1 MRWILFTVSLS
12 LAFNNFATAG
22 DPDFETVVGPLLTKR
37 CLECH
42 QSVNPSGNLAIDTAM
57 GIQAGGDSGRA
68 IVPGSPEQSLLF
80 QRVNA
85 GEMPPERNGHSR
97 RLADAEIEILREWI
111 AAGAKYSDRTKLDLF
126 DRTNDTRGGRDWWSF
141 QPLKSAE
148 PPAPVQRSGAASEHP
163 IDRFIRAKLNEK
175 QLTPSP
181 RASSDVLLRRLTWD
195 LTGLPPQGV
204 PTELKTPTDSAAY
217 NELVDQLLA
226 MPQFGERW
234 GRHWLDV
241 VRYAESSGY
250 ERDQPKPFAW
260 KYRDWVVRAF
270 NDNMPYD
277 QFIIRQLAGDEL
289 ANRTEQ
295 DLVATGFLRLGT
307 WNDEPN
313 DPEDYKYERLE
324 DLVNATSSAFLGL
337 TTKCA
342 RCHDHKFD
350 PIPQSDYYRMAAAFW
365 PGPIEPRGRELLGGP
380 SPEEL
385 GATEVLGW
393 TDITRSPAPLHV
405 LRSGDRAYPMQAV
418 AAGPLTCINASTTL
432 ASFAPAAE
440 TQKTTGLRTELAHWI
455 TGPADALTAR
465 VMVNR
470 IWLYHFGEG
479 LVRTANN
486 FGFTGDQPTHPEL
499 LDWLAGELIRSG
511 WNLKHI
517 HRLILTSETWKQS
530 SVHPDEASYRQVDS
544 ANRFWWRANRRR
556 VDAESLRDA
565 FLASTGELDLKLG
578 GPSFFP
584 SVSEEALE
592 GLSRKASAWT
602 ASSLEEQRRRSL
614 YIFSQRSLLPPMMTT
629 FDFCDTTLPCGQ
641 RDVTIVAPQALTLL
655 NNDFAHARAAA
666 MADRVLGSAPQE
678 TARIRQLWKSIL
690 NREPRADEQQL
701 AVEYITSQLEQLTA
715 ETQRKPAS
723 PGNVE
728 FPADL
733 AWISPIIEAI
743 QISSIDGGSLPESCR
758 LFLDAK
764 SHVQVSADGLVSSW
778 KDLSPHGHHASQLQA
793 DRAPRLR
800 KNGIAGQ
807 PSIEFDGTKSYLN
820 LNGQILPHDE
830 CTVVAV
836 VTDEGAPGH
845 RELLSNWSGRDGNS
859 GTSFFVGLTN
869 ESAVRL
875 SDAIS
880 GVGEIRNR
888 KSPFLLTVTNG
899 VNGAAVFQQSR
910 QVVAQSSPLPPR
922 RLETPWVI
930 GQQGNIDGEYWKGQ
944 LGLLIVLDKQLSPK
958 EREALWDVIARRFE
972 MTVEKTPETA
982 PRTPEQLA
990 WASVALVLFNSNEFV
1005 FVD

>member
-1 MRWILFTVSLS
+1 MRWILLPVFLI
-12 LAFNNFATAG
+12 AFADHSAVAADSDFKTA
-22 DPDFETVVGPLLTKR
+22 VGPLLTKR

-42 QSVNPSGNLAIDTAM
+42 QAVNPSGNFAIDTARAFF
-57 GIQAGGDSGRA
+57 AGGDSGKPVVA
-68 IVPGSPEQSLLF
+68 GLPEQSLLF
-80 QRVNA
+80 QKVDA

-97 RLADAEIEILREWI
+97 RLADEEIDVIRQWI
-111 AAGAKYSDRTKLDLF
+111 AAGAKYPEDTKLDLF
-126 DRTNDTRGGRDWWSF
+126 DRTTETRGGRDWWSF
-141 QPLKSAE
+141 QPLKTVE
-148 PPAPVQRSGAASEHP
+148 PPRFPRGSDPGLENP
-163 IDRFIRAKLNEK
+163 IDRFIAAKLSSK
-175 QLTPSP
+175 QLTPAPQASP
-181 RASSDVLLRRLTWD
+181 DVLLRRLAWST
-195 LTGLPPQGV
+195 TGLPPNGLPV
-204 PTELKTPTDSAAY
+204 KLTTPTDSIQY
-217 NELVDQLLA
+217 SRLVDELLS

-241 VRYAESSGY
+241 VRFAESSGY

-270 NDNMPYD
+270 NDDMPYD

-289 ANRTEQ
+289 PSRTEQ

-350 PIPQSDYYRMAAAFW
+350 PIPQSDYYRMAGAFW

-380 SPEEL
+380 TPEEL
-385 GATEVLGW
+385 GSPEILGW
-393 TDITRSPAPLHV
+393 TDVTRSPTPLHV
-405 LRSGDRAYPMQAV
+405 LRNGERAHPMQAV
-418 AAGPLTCINASTTL
+418 GAGPLSCLGSATSLTNFTIADEARKS
-432 ASFAPAAE
+432 
-440 TQKTTGLRTELAHWI
+440 TGLRTQLALWI
-455 TGPADALTAR
+455 TGPANSLTAR

-499 LDWLAGELIRSG
+499 LDWLAFELIQSN

-517 HRLILTSETWKQS
+517 HRLILNSKTWKQAS
-530 SVHPDEASYRQVDS
+530 IHPDESHYRTIDS
-544 ANRFWWRANRRR
+544 ANHFWWRANRRR

-565 FLASTGELDLKLG
+565 FLASTGELELQLG

-592 GLSRKASAWT
+592 GLSRKTAAWT
-602 ASSLEEQRRRSL
+602 ASPPEEQRRRSL
-614 YIFSQRSLLPPMMTT
+614 YIFSQRSLLPPMMTA

-666 MADRVLGSAPQE
+666 MADRVLDASPE
-678 TARIRQLWKSIL
+678 VSFRIRQLWKSVL
-690 NREPRADEQQL
+690 NREPREDEM
-701 AVEYITSQLEQLTA
+701 
-715 ETQRKPAS
+715 
-723 PGNVE
+723 
-728 FPADL
+728 DL
-733 AWISPIIEAI
+733 ATIYLRTQVRQLNAESKTDAAGSEEVTLDPNVAWLTSIIDVI
-743 QISSIDGGSLPESCR
+743 NGSSATDSTLPDSCR
-758 LFLDAK
+758 LFLDAR
-764 SHVQVSADGLVSSW
+764 SGVEADKQGKVSSW
-778 KDLSPHGHHASQLQA
+778 IDQSPHQNHATQQQ
-793 DRAPRLR
+793 PLR
-800 KNGIAGQ
+800 TPQRNEKGIAGQ
-807 PSIEFDGTKSYLN
+807 PTVTFNGTSSFMN
-820 LNGQILPHDE
+820 LAGQVLLHEE
-830 CTVVAV
+830 CTVLAV
-836 VTDEGAPGH
+836 VTDDGLAGH

-869 ESAVRL
+869 ESAIRL

-880 GVGEIRNR
+880 GVGELRNR
-888 KSPFLLTVTNG
+888 KEPFILTATNG
-899 VNGAAVFQQSR
+899 EAGAAVFQQAR
-910 QVVAQSSPLPPR
+910 PVVALASPLPVR

-944 LGLLIVLDKQLSPK
+944 LALLIVLDKQLTPA
-958 EREALWDVIARRFE
+958 ERNLLWEAIAKRFE
-972 MTVEKTPETA
+972 IPLEKATEPT

-990 WASVALVLFNSNEFV
+990 WASLALVLFNSNEFA
-1005 FVD
+1005 FID

>member
-1 MRWILFTVSLS
+1 
-12 LAFNNFATAG
+12 
-22 DPDFETVVGPLLTKR
+22 
-37 CLECH
+37 
-42 QSVNPSGNLAIDTAM
+42 
-57 GIQAGGDSGRA
+57 
-68 IVPGSPEQSLLF
+68 
-80 QRVNA
+80 
-85 GEMPPERNGHSR
+85 
-97 RLADAEIEILREWI
+97 
-111 AAGAKYSDRTKLDLF
+111 
-126 DRTNDTRGGRDWWSF
+126 GRDWWSF
-141 QPLKSAE
+141 QPLKVVV
-148 PPAPVQRSGAASEHP
+148 PPASINGPGTGSENAV
-163 IDRFIRAKLNEK
+163 DRFIRAKLYEK
-175 QLTPSP
+175 QLTPAP
-181 RASSDVLLRRLTWD
+181 PASAEVLLRRLTWD

-204 PTELKTPTDSAAY
+204 PADLKAPGDSKSFS
-217 NELVDQLLA
+217 ELVDQLLA

-241 VRYAESSGY
+241 VRFAESSGY

-270 NDNMPYD
+270 NENMPYD

-289 ANRTEQ
+289 PNRTEQ
-295 DLVATGFLRLGT
+295 DLIATGFLRLGT

-380 SPEEL
+380 TPDEL
-385 GATEVLGW
+385 GASDILGW

-405 LRSGDRAYPMQAV
+405 LKSGERAHPMQAV
-418 AAGPLTCINASTTL
+418 GAGPLSCISDSTHL
-432 ASFAPAAE
+432 ADFTVANEP
-440 TQKTTGLRTELAHWI
+440 QKTTGLRTELAHWI
-455 TGPADALTAR
+455 TGPANPLTAR

-499 LDWLAGELIRSG
+499 LDWLANELIQSG
-511 WNLKHI
+511 WDLKHI
-517 HRLILTSETWKQS
+517 HRLILNSETWKQAS
-530 SVHPDEASYRQVDS
+530 IHPKESLYRQVDS
-544 ANRFWWRANRRR
+544 ANHFWWRANRRR

-602 ASSLEEQRRRSL
+602 ASSAEEQRRRSL
-614 YIFSQRSLLPPMMTT
+614 YIFSQRSLLPPMMTA

-666 MADRVLGSAPQE
+666 MADRVVASSEGEAD
-678 TARIRQLWKSIL
+678 RIRKLWKSVL
-690 NREPRADEQQL
+690 NREPRAEELKL
-701 AVEYITSQLEQLTA
+701 AVTYLNAQAKQLHTESKPEEVGSGKMKLDPNIAWLT
-715 ETQRKPAS
+715 P
-723 PGNVE
+723 VV
-728 FPADL
+728 D
-733 AWISPIIEAI
+733 AI
-743 QISSIDGGSLPESCR
+743 QDSSVAGVTLPETCR
-758 LFLDAK
+758 LFLDARAGMEVD
-764 SHVQVSADGLVSSW
+764 SQGNVASW
-778 KDLSPHGHHASQLQA
+778 KDQSPHQNHAAQSQLL
-793 DRAPRLR
+793 RAPRR
-800 KNGIAGQ
+800 NEQGIAGQ
-807 PSIEFDGTKSYLN
+807 PSVTFNGTSSYMN
-820 LNGQILPHDE
+820 LAGQVLPHDE
-830 CTVVAV
+830 CTVLAV
-836 VTDEGAPGH
+836 VTDEGAAGH

-869 ESAVRL
+869 ESAIRL

-888 KSPFLLTVTNG
+888 KEPFILTATNG
-899 VNGAAVFQQSR
+899 EAGAAVFQQSR
-910 QVVAQSSPLPPR
+910 QVAGQTNPLPVR

-944 LGLLIVLDKQLSPK
+944 LALLIVLDKQLTPA
-958 EREALWDVIARRFE
+958 ERDLLWQVIAERFE
-972 MTVEKTPETA
+972 IPLETA
-982 PRTPEQLA
+982 AEQVPRTPEQLA
-990 WASVALVLFNSNEFV
+990 WASLALVLFNSNEFA